1 MVLGI
6 PLASPPFVEVLILHI
21 RINGV
26 LSEAPKGVD
35 IIIDFVGG
43 SVKQIFFVKT
53 ALLLMLQI
61 QERIGSIIYRPWQ

>member
-43 SVKQIFFVKT
+43 SADF
-53 ALLLMLQI
+53 L
-61 QERIGSIIYRPWQ
+61 